1 MNKLLNDLLEAHARQ
16 GGSVILLSATL
27 PQQMRESLVTAFHQ
41 GLGEDS
47 PQLIKEKEYPLIT
60 HTPAVNEIEKA
71 VESQAPHFNSLNL
84 QLGYRYNTES
94 AAASIER
101 KLDISLYKPQ
111 YEVGCYLPVE
121 PLADKTWLL
130 GKLSDTEYTLLTG
143 PNSTNWKN
151 IGLKTISEGR
161 DFHSHRSWFKQ
172 AGIEAAFKL
181 KPLPLYR
188 RVLEQIN
195 TGEIDL
201 SAHPMWEHDY
211 NPDFALK
218 SDPVLGR
225 DDSVKL
231 LYTRKNHP
239 TLFGAKTAQDF
250 KELNS
255 ATNATWDLDLA
266 LLHCITSS
274 VIKTRNYEEIY
285 KVVGSGRAD
294 MTLDYPIATDD
305 GSKTFGDVTL
315 YPVPDYKVSMNQ
327 EQYFFISK
335 QSKNAQIIRTVL
347 NNGIRNL
354 RENNIITNTYTRA
367 GYINNKVK
375 DWQFLRCHQ

>member
-1 MNKLLNDLLEAHARQ
+1 MAACDQGLFMRLEDTSSILMKFLILLVVLSGRCVSADLLEVTIGVYQPHYEE
-16 GGSVILLSATL
+16 LLS
-27 PQQMRESLVTAFHQ
+27 
-41 GLGEDS
+41 LGNDKSCLEWEELG
-47 PQLIKEKEYPLIT
+47 PNQIQLIE
-60 HTPAVNEIEKA
+60 
-71 VESQAPHFNSLNL
+71 LNIICH
-84 QLGYRYNTES
+84 
-94 AAASIER
+94 A
-101 KLDISLYKPQ
+101 
-111 YEVGCYLPVE
+111 
-121 PLADKTWLL
+121 
-130 GKLSDTEYTLLTG
+130 
-143 PNSTNWKN
+143 
-151 IGLKTISEGR
+151 
-161 DFHSHRSWFKQ
+161 FKQ